1 MLPRVIKSADI
12 GGKGKGR
19 EKQGIDSSKSNS
31 SKNSS
36 AGVTGSAHSGMEEEV
51 ELRNEVEEELQ
62 ISVNLPLEVWLLVA
76 EKLDPLSLLYLTR
89 TTKNLYHAL
98 TSKQQ
103 SKSVWKRSAAILN
116 LPSFQN
122 DDLIGPALISF
133 LYETTCHACG
143 KDEAFEMSYTLLL
156 RWHDQSYCDA
166 RRVRAAV
173 QSDISCQ
180 KQIFLAEHEIT
191 TRIPVIRD
199 EVFGCV
205 PVALEVDEQRPPTR
219 YYDVAR
225 LREMNLELL
234 AAIPDGTQDVQQ
246 SAVQAFVNSKKHIVR
261 AAKVDGTELKKWWKE
276 SVDSRKDGIRTEV
289 LARVGY
295 DRSDSVSVMFQQWR
309 ELIDRPYPLTPEE
322 RQLLFPAFDDAVNTI
337 FASKR
342 GKKVKAD
349 HLAHRLALK
358 SRFDPM
364 IGNLA
369 LFPSFPIFTE
379 LPSVQKFWK
388 IEDRPSNYAK
398 AWTRELPSITAEIEG
413 ARRWIKLTLLRTA
426 AVELAR
432 IGQPLPASVIS
443 SLTPPKYSSPPAR
456 YEGMFDSANSTG
468 VRLDDSASIKE
479 GNLSQRLNFYSMQA
493 FAFPKQQPGDY
504 REILYSRFE
513 AINHPA
519 YQGPLFPRFNSYWHQ
534 LLAQVLKAVNLKDG
548 AAKPTAKFLEELGSW
563 FFCGACSNGKTNA
576 GDGML
581 ISALLD
587 HIRRTH
593 PARPTDTP
601 QPSLVLYNEPLP
613 LVHVEVDETAP
624 AVEETARG
632 RRAAARRQ

>member
-1 MLPRVIKSADI
+1 
-12 GGKGKGR
+12 
-19 EKQGIDSSKSNS
+19 
-31 SKNSS
+31 
-36 AGVTGSAHSGMEEEV
+36 
-51 ELRNEVEEELQ
+51 
-62 ISVNLPLEVWLLVA
+62 
-76 EKLDPLSLLYLTR
+76 
-89 TTKNLYHAL
+89 
-98 TSKQQ
+98 
-103 SKSVWKRSAAILN
+103 
-116 LPSFQN
+116 
-122 DDLIGPALISF
+122 
-133 LYETTCHACG
+133 
-143 KDEAFEMSYTLLL
+143 
-156 RWHDQSYCDA
+156 
-166 RRVRAAV
+166 
-173 QSDISCQ
+173 
-180 KQIFLAEHEIT
+180 
-191 TRIPVIRD
+191 
-199 EVFGCV
+199 
-205 PVALEVDEQRPPTR
+205 
-219 YYDVAR
+219 
-225 LREMNLELL
+225 
-234 AAIPDGTQDVQQ
+234 
-246 SAVQAFVNSKKHIVR
+246 
-261 AAKVDGTELKKWWKE
+261 
-276 SVDSRKDGIRTEV
+276 
-289 LARVGY
+289 
-295 DRSDSVSVMFQQWR
+295 MFQQWR
-309 ELIDRPYPLTPEE
+309 ELIDRPYPLTTEGTSGYSPRLPLAPRSKLTVFFALFAE

-358 SRFDPM
+358 SRFDSM

-432 IGQPLPASVIS
+432 IGQPLPANVIS

-519 YQGPLFPRFNSYWHQ
+519 YQGPLFPLFNSHWHRV
-534 LLAQVLKAVNLKDG
+534 LAQVLKAVNLKDG

-563 FFCGACSNGKTNA
+563 FFCGACSNGETNA
-576 GDGML
+576 SDGML
-581 ISALLD
+581 ISVLVSLARRLL
-587 HIRRTH
+587 RGVGEFTYLFSLV
-593 PARPTDTP
+593 ARPHPTHSSCSTYRHSSTFSCTL
-601 QPSLVLYNEPLP
+601 QGAFTS
-613 LVHVEVDETAP
+613 
-624 AVEETARG
+624 RSC
-632 RRAAARRQ
+632 RCR